1 MARKILVAA
10 PRGWC
15 AGVDRAVEI
24 VERALERYGPPVYVR
39 KQIVHNLHVVRTLE
53 SRGAIF
59 VESEDEVP
67 EGATCVLSAHGVAP
81 SVYENAGRR
90 HLTVIDATCPLVT
103 KVHVEARRFARQGRT
118 ILLIGHQGHEEIEG
132 TAGEAPAQTVIVERP
147 EDVASLDLPDSGNV
161 AFLSQTTL
169 AVDDTREVIDAL
181 RARFPAIAGPR
192 HDDICYAS
200 QNRQAAVKA
209 MARDADVV
217 FVVGSRNSSNSNRLV
232 EVAREA
238 GVDAF
243 LVEDETAIDLAVVE
257 AAEVIGISSGASTPE
272 VLVERVIDFL
282 AHRGVSDV
290 EEVTVAQEDVRF
302 PLPKGLEA
310 QEDVRFPLPKGLE
323 PDT

>member
-1 MARKILVAA
+1 MASKILIAA

-24 VERALERYGPPVYVR
+24 VEKALEKFGPPIYVR
-39 KQIVHNLHVVRTLE
+39 KQIVHNLHVVRSLE

-67 EGATCVLSAHGVAP
+67 EGSNCVLSAHGVAP
-81 SVYENAGRR
+81 TVYANSRVRR
-90 HLTVIDATCPLVT
+90 LNVIDATCPLVT
-103 KVHVEARRFARQGRT
+103 KVHVEARRFARQGKT
-118 ILLIGHQGHEEIEG
+118 IFLIGHVGHEEIEG
-132 TAGEAPAQTVIVERP
+132 TAGEAPDQTVVIERP
-147 EDVASLDLPDSGNV
+147 EDVASLEIEDPGEV

-181 RARFPAIAGPR
+181 RSRFPSIAGPR

-209 MARDADVV
+209 VAARADVV

-238 GVDAF
+238 GSEAF
-243 LVEDETAIDLAVVE
+243 LVEDERSIDMSVVDE
-257 AAEVIGISSGASTPE
+257 ADVIGISSGASTPE
-272 VLVERVIDFL
+272 VLVGRVVDFL
-282 AHRGVSDV
+282 AQRGVTDV
-290 EEVTVAQEDVRF
+290 EEVMVAQENVRF
-302 PLPKGLEA
+302 PLPSGL
-310 QEDVRFPLPKGLE
+310 D
-323 PDT
+323 